1 MAINTHFQ
9 DINAA
14 TAYATI
20 NHSIRSLDFDEFNGQ
35 TAIAD
40 TFKTQL
46 QRLAK
51 LYIALKPL
59 LAAVAT
65 LPLLPQPWR
74 VALGLFVG
82 TLDAVASSPE
92 IDPDFKAGKDL

>member
-1 MAINTHFQ
+1 MAINTNFHE
-9 DINAA
+9 INAA
-14 TAYATI
+14 TTYAMI
-20 NHSIRSLDFDEFNGQ
+20 NHSIRSLDFDDFGKQ

-51 LYIALKPL
+51 LYVALKPL
-59 LAAVAT
+59 LDAVVT
-65 LPLLPQPWR
+65 LPLLPQTWR
-74 VALGLFVG
+74 AALGLFVG

>member
-1 MAINTHFQ
+1 MAMNPHIEE
-9 DINAA
+9 IAA
-14 TAYATI
+14 SAAYASI
-20 NHSIRSLDFDEFNGQ
+20 NRSIRSLDLDDFGKQ

-59 LAAVAT
+59 LDAIVT
-65 LPLLPQPWR
+65 LPFLPQTWR

>member
-1 MAINTHFQ
+1 MAINTNFQ
-9 DINAA
+9 EINAA
-14 TAYATI
+14 TTYAMI
-20 NHSIRSLDFDEFNGQ
+20 SHSIRSLDLDDFSGQ

-40 TFKTQL
+40 TFKAQL

-59 LAAVAT
+59 LAAIAT
-65 LPLLPQPWR
+65 LPLLPQTWR
-74 VALGLFVG
+74 VALAFFIG

>member
-1 MAINTHFQ
+1 MAINPH
-9 DINAA
+9 IEEIAA
-14 TAYATI
+14 AAAYATI
-20 NHSIRSLDFDEFNGQ
+20 NNSIRSLDLDEFNGQ

-65 LPLLPQPWR
+65 LPLLPQSWR
-74 VALGLFVG
+74 VVLGLFVG
-82 TLDAVASSPE
+82 TLDTVASSPGV
-92 IDPDFKAGKDL
+92 DPDFKAGKDL